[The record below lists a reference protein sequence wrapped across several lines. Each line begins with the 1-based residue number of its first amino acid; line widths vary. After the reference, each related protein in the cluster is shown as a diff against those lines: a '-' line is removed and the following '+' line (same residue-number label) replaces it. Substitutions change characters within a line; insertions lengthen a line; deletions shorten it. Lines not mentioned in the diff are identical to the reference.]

1 MSVQINRRAVLAL
14 LGSGCDSTALGAD
27 DESIRLARFPH
38 SGYQYIA
45 SRILSEVYRR
55 VGLNVKFESM
65 TPRRATTEA
74 LAGRL
79 DGEVSRILSY
89 AEAAPGMVRVA
100 PAFAYFTMAGFARR
114 NLDID
119 KSGDLRKYR
128 VGIIR
133 GVQAAIELAA
143 EAKAVEQAANSENLM
158 QMLQAG
164 RFDLAVD
171 VDINGAAV
179 AARLGYTEV
188 RQVGAWLKT
197 EGYHYLA
204 PHRAALERDLSA
216 VISKMKQSVELE
228 RLRASLLAEYMRNPF
243 DPD

>member
-1 MSVQINRRAVLAL
+1 MSAQMNRRAVLAW
-14 LGSGCDSTALGAD
+14 LGAGCDSTALAAD
-27 DESIRLARFPH
+27 AETIRLARFPH

-45 SRILSEVYRR
+45 SRIRSEVYRR
-55 VGLNVKFESM
+55 VGLSVRFESM
-65 TPRRATTEA
+65 TPRRATAEA

-79 DGEVSRILSY
+79 DGEVSRVLSY
-89 AEAAPGMVRVA
+89 AEAAPRMVRVT
-100 PAFAYFTMAGFARR
+100 PAFTYFAMAGFARR

-119 KSGDLRKYR
+119 RSGDLRKYR

-143 EAKAVEQAANSENLM
+143 EAKVVEQAANSENLM
-158 QMLQAG
+158 QMLQAD
-164 RFDLAVD
+164 RFDLALD

-188 RQVGAWLKT
+188 RQVGAWMKT

-204 PHRAALERDLSA
+204 PHRAAMGHDLSA
-216 VISKMKQSVELE
+216 VIGQMKPNGELE